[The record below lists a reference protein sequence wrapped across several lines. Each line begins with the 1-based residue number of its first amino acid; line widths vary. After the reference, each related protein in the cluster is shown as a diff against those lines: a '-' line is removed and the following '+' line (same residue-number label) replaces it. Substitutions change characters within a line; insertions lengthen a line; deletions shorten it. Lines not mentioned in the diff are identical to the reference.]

1 MPSAPSDKTELE
13 PLLAPD
19 RLQLLPIQRRDVWDM
34 YKRAEA
40 SFWTAE
46 EVDLANDRADFE
58 ALSPEEQHY
67 IKHVLAFFATADGL
81 VYDNISANFG
91 DEVQM
96 REAKTFYGFQAA
108 IEAIHNEMYSLMITT
123 LVTDE
128 AEQARLFGAVEQ
140 FPALKKKAEWAR
152 KYADRNSAPFGV
164 RLVAFIIMEYIFFS
178 ASFAAI
184 YYFKKRN
191 KMHGLCFSN
200 ELISRDE
207 GLHAQFGCLLF
218 NNYLV
223 GKPSPEVIAEM
234 TRAAVEIECEFVRE
248 SLPVRL
254 LGMNADAMCGYV
266 QFIADHM
273 LVALGQPKLWNT
285 ANPFDFMELIS
296 LGGKTNFFEKR
307 VGEYAKAGVGSEAGQ
322 RFSLEEDF

>member
-1 MPSAPSDKTELE
+1 MPSAPQSDKTAQE

-19 RLQLLPIQRRDVWDM
+19 RLQLLPIQRRDVWAM
-34 YKRAEA
+34 YKDAEA

-58 ALSPEEQHY
+58 SLTPDEQHY

-108 IEAIHNEMYSLMITT
+108 IEAIHNEMYSLMITA
-123 LVTDE
+123 LLPEDE
-128 AEQARLFGAVEQ
+128 QQRVFAAVEQ
-140 FPALKKKAEWAR
+140 FPALRKKTEWAIQ
-152 KYADRNSAPFGV
+152 YADRDHAPFGV

-207 GLHAQFGCLLF
+207 GLHAKFGCLLF
-218 NNYLV
+218 TKYLV
-223 GKPSPEVIAEM
+223 AKPDAATIAIM
-234 TRAAVEIECEFVRE
+234 TRAAVDIECEFVRE

-254 LGMNADAMCGYV
+254 LGMNADAMCDYV
-266 QFIADHM
+266 RFVADHM

-307 VGEYAKAGVGSEAGQ
+307 VGEYAKAGVGAAEAP